1 MPPKVDA
8 KTLASKM
15 ENSGE
20 IFYELIEEFE
30 IIFSVKPELKTLET
44 AFYQVETRYRLI
56 KKQQETILDRLVDD
70 STDTD
75 EQLLLTTKKLG
86 DKFKADFLQIA
97 LKFAAY
103 QKEQN
108 SSETSK
114 SSVTLEALTS
124 SMSSMSTAVA
134 KMADTLG
141 SKPNS
146 SGLQRLPVPTWDGSR
161 RSYATWKK
169 EFNHWMTKYG
179 QDKDEQ
185 LQRFRNAMPQGSWWT
200 EQVKTSKT
208 IDSAWKIL
216 DTEFAD
222 RRKLMDELLSE
233 INNLRPVRRDSKSF
247 THFATTIACYVNDM
261 EDNGCPVLES
271 SEAPFL
277 MSQLLSKLDPKDN
290 SDFGREMKRE
300 GIEETVSNLIAWLH
314 QEASIRSRG
323 KTSPVS
329 EGRIEGRRDKGPKKT
344 ENNATSSEE
353 TDDETCPLNCKTKH
367 HLAAC
372 PKFQNLTV
380 NQKWEIVKQH
390 WRCRKCLRAHHT
402 NDCKKPDGSTCD
414 KCRKNHHRSL
424 HNEKSGETNT
434 SLNPKAA
441 PFQSQFQGPSASWNG
456 NIQGNAVYQK
466 SKLKPV
472 TGPVCPVQ
480 KVKVMTRNGNFV
492 EVLAM
497 LDSGSNTSLLSKNAA
512 RRLGL
517 SGSATHLTMN
527 LAGGKK
533 KSEPSQIIDIT
544 VASLTDEDI
553 LKTLQ
558 VYTVTR
564 PCSSAKTISKEQVGH
579 YAHLKNVS
587 NKLHLSGGA
596 IDLLIGTDL
605 VEAFVDIHTVSGEPG
620 EPIAKGNCFG
630 WYVLGQFES
639 NRSATSE
646 IQSIEVG
653 TVSAV
658 EDIKKLLHQD
668 LLGVK
673 PTKLCTCSENVLRE
687 SKFMKSLAASTTL
700 VDGRIQV
707 KMPWKEGGPPKR
719 SNYDIAQK
727 RMFSAE
733 KSFQKKGCFKVVDQ
747 EVQKLLEQNFV
758 TKVPLD
764 QIDHG
769 KPEWYLP
776 LQAVFTP
783 ERTTKVRLVF
793 DSSSKGHDGLSL
805 NDHLEKGPNFIN
817 SLLDVLAAWRWNE
830 VAYTGDVKK
839 MFNQVLVHPDDQVYH
854 RFLWRNKTTESPTVY
869 QWLRLNFGDKPAP
882 DIATNAIN
890 TLAKLSHAEFPEAAK
905 EVQDHV
911 YVDDV
916 GGSRETT
923 EKVKQIT
930 NDIDAILKKG
940 HFQIKAWHSNEA
952 EIDQSNGERY
962 TDLLGLRWDKQADK
976 FTLKKNELGHSDIL
990 TKRHCLSLV
999 GQLWDPIGLVL
1010 PVAIKFRI
1018 DLQELWSSGYD
1029 WDEILPTSVQSK
1041 WKEHVQTMNHLLAFE
1056 FDRKLK
1062 PSHAVGLPQVHGFC
1076 DGGEKAYGAVIFL
1089 RWELLNGSYKCV
1101 PVLIKSFVAPL
1112 KKKTI
1117 PRLELMGCLT
1127 LTRMYDTC
1135 RTSLQFAN
1143 IQDCRRIFWV
1153 DSSTVLSWIKTPSLK
1168 FKPFVSARVAEIQ
1181 ETVGVDD
1188 FRYIRSKSNPADTLT
1203 RGTELSRLTD
1213 WLEGPTFLQL
1223 PEANWPSFQVEDQ
1236 SIHVEEAEVF
1246 KEMKNSGK
1254 ADTSSKHGVA
1264 ISGVNAV
1271 KHEAT
1276 TVEANVKLEE
1286 DNTILHQLLK
1296 TCSTFSKIR
1305 RTLAYVRRFA
1315 QNARKK
1321 NANTGPITVQE
1332 LKESENQLFKWSQLH
1347 LDPSVI
1353 DKKLIPSLDEDG
1365 LIRAHGRLEDARS
1378 LPQEMRNPIILPRDH
1393 LLVKLLLRHLHTK
1406 RAHCGY
1412 KSLIHEARRKYWII
1426 GVRSMSKALTS
1437 KCITC
1442 KKLRKKPLD
1451 QLMGQIPSL
1460 RVAAGFPP
1468 FSNTAID
1475 MFGPLHI
1482 KLNRKTLKEAQV
1494 IIFTCMTTR
1503 AVHLELVNDKTS
1515 DAFLMAFRRFA
1526 SLRGHPSV
1534 CWSDCG
1540 TNFVGAQAYLQ
1551 EIMRNWNIPK
1561 IESVLSEDFCC
1572 DFKWLW
1578 NIPHASHQNGVV
1590 ETLIKSVRQSLD
1602 ATCKSRAFT
1611 EEQWRTFLSETTYII
1626 NGRPLY
1632 PSSNDIW
1639 EGPPITP
1646 NDILMG
1652 HHLPPPQP
1660 EPEERINPRHLL
1672 RSTQDRVNE
1681 FWKCWM
1687 RYFAP
1692 NLLPRNKWFRTRE
1705 NVEVD
1710 DLVLELDPNQKRSRW
1725 NLARVVATY
1734 PGNDGLVRKA
1744 RIKTQCGEYDRP
1756 IHKLCLIATKEELN
1770 A

>member
-1 MPPKVDA
+1 MPPKVDV
-8 KTLASKM
+8 KTLVGKM
-15 ENSGE
+15 ENAGR
-20 IFYELIEEFE
+20 ILYELIEEFE
-30 IIFSVKPELKTLET
+30 IIFSVKPELKTLEA
-44 AFYQVETRYRLI
+44 AFHQVDTRYRLI

-70 STDTD
+70 GTET
-75 EQLLLTTKKLG
+75 EEELLLTTKKLG
-86 DKFKADFLQIA
+86 DKVKADFLQIA

-108 SSETSK
+108 SSEASK

-124 SMSSMSTAVA
+124 SMSTMSTAVT
-134 KMADTLG
+134 KMADTMV
-141 SKPNS
+141 SKPKL
-146 SGLQRLPVPTWDGSR
+146 SGLQRLPVPKWDGCR

-169 EFNHWMTKYG
+169 EFNLWMVKYD

-200 EQVKTSKT
+200 DQVKTCKT

-233 INNLRPVRRDSKSF
+233 INNLRPVKGDSKSF

-300 GIEETVSNLIAWLH
+300 GNEETVSNLIAWLH

-323 KTSPVS
+323 KTSTAS
-329 EGRIEGRRDKGPKKT
+329 EGRNESRREKGPKKS
-344 ENNATSSEE
+344 ENNATNSEE
-353 TDDETCPLNCKTKH
+353 TDDETCPLGCKTKH

-380 NQKWEIVKQH
+380 NKRWEIVKQH
-390 WRCRKCLRAHHT
+390 WRCRKCLRTHHT

-414 KCRKNHHRSL
+414 RCQKKHHRSL
-424 HNEKSGETNT
+424 HNEKAGETNT
-434 SLNPKAA
+434 SLNPKVA
-441 PFQSQFQGPSASWNG
+441 PFQSQYQGPSATWNG

-466 SKLKPV
+466 SKFKPV
-472 TGPVCPVQ
+472 TGLCPVQ
-480 KVKVMTRNGNFV
+480 KVKVLTRNGNFV

-497 LDSGSNTSLLSKNAA
+497 LDTGSNTSLLSKNAA

-517 SGSATHLTMN
+517 SGSATHITMN

-553 LKTLQ
+553 SKTLQ

-579 YAHLKNVS
+579 YTHLKNVS
-587 NKLHLSGGA
+587 DKLHLSGGA
-596 IDLLIGTDL
+596 IDLLIGTDF
-605 VEAFVDIHTVSGEPG
+605 VDAFVDIHTVSGGPG
-620 EPIAKGNCFG
+620 EPIAKRNCFG

-639 NRSATSE
+639 NGSVTSE

-673 PTKLCTCSENVLRE
+673 PTKLCSCSENVLRE

-707 KMPWKEGGPPKR
+707 KMPWKEQGPPKR
-719 SNYDIAQK
+719 SNYDIALK
-727 RMFSAE
+727 RMLSAE
-733 KSFQKKGCFKVVDQ
+733 KSLQKKGCFRVVDE
-747 EVQKLLEQNFV
+747 EVRKLLEQNFV
-758 TKVPLD
+758 TKVPPE

-830 VAYTGDVKK
+830 VAFTGDVRK
-839 MFNQVLVHPDDQVYH
+839 MFNQVLVHPEDQVYH
-854 RFLWRNKTTESPTVY
+854 RFLWRNKTTDSPTVY

-890 TLAKLSHAEFPEAAK
+890 TLAKLSQAEFPEAAK

-911 YVDDV
+911 YVDDI

-923 EKVKQIT
+923 AKAKQIT
-930 NDIDAILKKG
+930 NDIDTILKKG
-940 HFQIKAWHSNEA
+940 HFQIKAWHSNQT
-952 EIDQSNGERY
+952 EIDQSNGERH
-962 TDLLGLRWDKQADK
+962 TDLLGLRWDKQTDK
-976 FTLKKNELGHSDIL
+976 FTLKKNELGHLDVL
-990 TKRHCLSLV
+990 TKRRCLGLV
-999 GQLWDPIGLVL
+999 SQLWDPIGLVL

-1029 WDEILPTSVQSK
+1029 WDEILLASIQCK
-1041 WKEHVQTMNHLLAFE
+1041 WKENVQTMNHLLAFE

-1062 PSHAVGLPQVHGFC
+1062 PSHAVGVPQVHGFC

-1089 RWELLNGSYKCV
+1089 RWELMNGSYKCV

-1112 KKKTI
+1112 KKKSV

-1143 IQDCRRIFWV
+1143 IQDCKRIFWV
-1153 DSSTVLSWIKTPSLK
+1153 DSSTVLSWIKTPSQK

-1181 ETVGVDD
+1181 ESVGVDD

-1203 RGTELSRLTD
+1203 RGTEPSRLTD
-1213 WLEGPTFLQL
+1213 WLEGPSFLQL
-1223 PEANWPSFQVEDQ
+1223 PEAKWPSFRAEDQ
-1236 SIHVEEAEVF
+1236 SILAEEAEVL
-1246 KEMKNSGK
+1246 KEMKTSEK
-1254 ADTSSKHGVA
+1254 ADPSPKQKTA
-1264 ISGVNAV
+1264 IADVNAV
-1271 KHEAT
+1271 KHEPVTAQDN
-1276 TVEANVKLEE
+1276 AKLEE
-1286 DNTILHQLLK
+1286 DNPIFQQLLK
-1296 TCSTFSKIR
+1296 SCSTFPKIR

-1321 NANTGPITVQE
+1321 NAKTGPITVQE

-1347 LDPSVI
+1347 LDPCVI
-1353 DKKLIPSLDEDG
+1353 DKKLIPSLAEDG

-1378 LPQEMRNPIILPRDH
+1378 LPQEMRNPVILPRDH
-1393 LLVKLLLRHLHTK
+1393 LLVKLLLRHLHNK

-1412 KSLIHEARRKYWII
+1412 KSLMHEARRKYWII
-1426 GVRSMSKALTS
+1426 GLSSMSKALTA

-1442 KKLRKKPLD
+1442 RKLRKKPLD

-1475 MFGPLHI
+1475 MFGPVHI

-1494 IIFTCMTTR
+1494 VIFACMTTR
-1503 AVHLELVNDKTS
+1503 AIHLELVSDKTS

-1540 TNFVGAQAYLQ
+1540 TNFVGAQAYLK
-1551 EIMRNWNIPK
+1551 ELMRNWNIPK
-1561 IESVLSEDFCC
+1561 IQSVLSEDFCC

-1590 ETLIKSVRQSLD
+1590 ETLIKSVRKGLD
-1602 ATCKSRAFT
+1602 ATCKNRAFT
-1611 EEQWRTFLSETTYII
+1611 EQQWRTFLSETTYII

-1632 PSSNDIW
+1632 SSSNNIW
-1639 EGPPITP
+1639 ESPPITP

-1652 HHLPPPQP
+1652 HHLPLPQP
-1660 EPEERINPRHLL
+1660 ESEERVNPRHLL

-1681 FWKCWM
+1681 FWKSWM

-1725 NLARVVATY
+1725 KLARVVATY

-1744 RIKTQCGEYDRP
+1744 RIKTQGGEYDRP

-1770 A
+1770 T

>member
-1 MPPKVDA
+1 MPPKVDV
-8 KTLASKM
+8 KTLAGKM
-15 ENSGE
+15 ENAVN
-20 IFYELIEEFE
+20 ILYELMEEFE
-30 IIFSVKPELKTLET
+30 TIFSVKPELKTLEA
-44 AFYQVETRYRLI
+44 AFTQVETRYRQI
-56 KKQQETILDRLVDD
+56 KKQQETILDKLVDEGAA
-70 STDTD
+70 TD
-75 EQLLLTTKKLG
+75 EGPFLTTRKLG
-86 DKFKADFLQIA
+86 DKAKADFLQIA

-108 SSETSK
+108 SSEASRK
-114 SSVTLEALTS
+114 DSETLEALTS
-124 SMSSMSTAVA
+124 SMSSMTSAVA

-141 SKPNS
+141 SKPNL
-146 SGLQRLPVPTWDGSR
+146 SGLQRLPVPTWDGGR

-185 LQRFRNAMPQGSWWT
+185 LQRFRNALPKGSWWT
-200 EQVKTSKT
+200 DQVKTCKT
-208 IDSAWKIL
+208 IDSAWNIL

-233 INNLRPVRRDSKSF
+233 INNLKPVRRDSKSF
-247 THFATTIACYVNDM
+247 THFATTVSCYVNDM

-277 MSQLLSKLDPKDN
+277 MSQLLSKLDPNDN
-290 SDFGREMKRE
+290 SHFGREMKRE
-300 GIEETVSNLIAWLH
+300 GKQETVSNLIAWLH

-323 KTSPVS
+323 KRSFVS
-329 EGRIEGRRDKGPKKT
+329 EERNESRRDKGPKKT
-344 ENNATSSEE
+344 ENNAANGEE
-353 TDDETCPLNCKTKH
+353 TDDEACPLGCKTKH

-372 PKFQNLTV
+372 PTFQLLTV
-380 NQKWEIVKQH
+380 NQRWEIVKQH

-424 HNEKSGETNT
+424 HNDRTGETNT
-434 SLNPKAA
+434 NSNPRAA
-441 PFQSQFQGPSASWNG
+441 PFQSQFQGPSTTSNG

-466 SKLKPV
+466 AKLKPV
-472 TGPVCPVQ
+472 TGLCPVQ
-480 KVKVMTRNGNFV
+480 KVKLMNRNGNFV

-497 LDSGSNTSLLSKNAA
+497 LDSGSNTSLLSKNTA

-517 SGSATHLTMN
+517 NGSATHLTMN

-533 KSEPSQIIDIT
+533 KNEPSQVIDIT
-544 VASLTDEDI
+544 LASPTDEDI
-553 LKTLQ
+553 TKTLQ

-564 PCSSAKTISKEQVGH
+564 PCSNAKTISKELVGQ
-579 YAHLKNVS
+579 YTHLKNVS
-587 NKLHLSGGA
+587 DKLHLSGGA
-596 IDLLIGTDL
+596 IDILIGTDF

-620 EPIAKGNCFG
+620 EPIAKRNCFG

-639 NRSATSE
+639 NSSTTSQ

-653 TVSAV
+653 TVSIV

-687 SKFMKSLAASTTL
+687 SKFVKSLAASTTL

-707 KMPWKEGGPPKR
+707 RMPWKEAGPPKQ
-719 SNYDIAQK
+719 SNYDIALK

-733 KSFQKKGCFKVVDQ
+733 KSFQKKGCFKVVDE
-747 EVQKLLEQNFV
+747 EVQKLLDQDFV
-758 TKVPLD
+758 KKVPPE

-805 NDHLEKGPNFIN
+805 NDYLEKGPNFIN
-817 SLLDVLAAWRWNE
+817 SLFDVLAAWRWNE
-830 VAYTGDVKK
+830 VAFTGDVRK

-854 RFLWRNKTTESPTVY
+854 RFLWRSKTNDSPTVY

-890 TLAKLSHAEFPEAAK
+890 TLAKLSQAEFPEAAK
-905 EVQDHV
+905 ELQDHA
-911 YVDDV
+911 YVDDI
-916 GGSRETT
+916 GGSRATT
-923 EKVKQIT
+923 AKAEQII
-930 NDIDAILKKG
+930 NDIDAILEKG
-940 HFQIKAWHSNEA
+940 HFQIKTWHSNQT
-952 EIDQSNGERY
+952 EIDQSNDERS
-962 TDLLGLRWDKQADK
+962 TDLLGLRWDKQTDK
-976 FTLKKNELGHSDIL
+976 FTLKKNDLGLTDVL
-990 TKRHCLSLV
+990 TKRRCLGLV
-999 GQLWDPIGLVL
+999 GKLWDPIGLVL

-1018 DLQELWSSGYD
+1018 DLQELWSSGYS
-1029 WDEILPTSVQSK
+1029 WDEILPASIQRK
-1041 WKEHVQTMNHLLAFE
+1041 WMENVQTMNHLLAFE

-1062 PSHAVGLPQVHGFC
+1062 PSHAVGVPQVQGFC

-1089 RWELLNGSYKCV
+1089 RWELKNGSYKCV

-1127 LTRMYDTC
+1127 LARMYDTC

-1143 IQDCRRIFWV
+1143 IQDCKRIFWV
-1153 DSSTVLSWIKTPSLK
+1153 DSSTVLSWIRTPPRQ

-1188 FRYIRSKSNPADTLT
+1188 FRYIRSKSNPADILT
-1203 RGTELSRLTD
+1203 RGTEPSRLTD
-1213 WLEGPTFLQL
+1213 WLEGPSFLHL
-1223 PEANWPSFQVEDQ
+1223 PETEWPKFQIEDQ
-1236 SIHVEEAEVF
+1236 SIRGEETEVVMET
-1246 KEMKNSGK
+1246 K
-1254 ADTSSKHGVA
+1254 TSEKT
-1264 ISGVNAV
+1264 NMPV
-1271 KHEAT
+1271 KHEAAT
-1276 TVEANVKLEE
+1276 AEINAKLERVKSE
-1286 DNTILHQLLK
+1286 DNPILHQLLN
-1296 TCSTFSKIR
+1296 TCSTFPKIR
-1305 RTLAYVRRFA
+1305 RTLAYVRRFV

-1321 NANTGPITVQE
+1321 NAKTGPITVQE

-1353 DKKLIPSLDEDG
+1353 DKKLIPNLDENG
-1365 LIRAHGRLEDARS
+1365 LLRAHGRLEDARS
-1378 LPQEMRNPIILPRDH
+1378 LPQEMRNPVILPRDH
-1393 LLVKLLLRHLHTK
+1393 LLVKLLLRHLHDK
-1406 RAHCGY
+1406 RGHCGY

-1442 KKLRKKPLD
+1442 RKLRKKPLD

-1494 IIFTCMTTR
+1494 VIFTCMTTR

-1534 CWSDCG
+1534 CWSDRG
-1540 TNFVGAQAYLQ
+1540 TNFVGAQGYLK
-1551 EIMRNWNIPK
+1551 EIMQSWNIPK
-1561 IESVLSEDFCC
+1561 IQSVLSEDFCC
-1572 DFKWLW
+1572 DFKWQW

-1590 ETLIKSVRQSLD
+1590 ETLIKSVRQSLN
-1602 ATCKSRAFT
+1602 ATCKNQAFT
-1611 EEQWRTFLSETTYII
+1611 EEQWRTFLSETNYII

-1639 EGPPITP
+1639 ESPPITP
-1646 NDILMG
+1646 NDILIG
-1652 HHLPPPQP
+1652 HHLPLPQP

-1705 NVEVD
+1705 NVHVD
-1710 DLVLELDPNQKRSRW
+1710 DLVLELDQNHKRSQW
-1725 NLARVVATY
+1725 KLARIIVTY
-1734 PGNDGLVRKA
+1734 PGKDGLVRKA
-1744 RIKTQCGEYDRP
+1744 RIKTQDGEYDRP
-1756 IHKLCLIATKEELN
+1756 IHKLCLLATKEELN
-1770 A
+1770 AEFS

>member
-1 MPPKVDA
+1 MPPKADV

-20 IFYELIEEFE
+20 ILYELIEEFE

-44 AFYQVETRYRLI
+44 AFHQVETRYRLI

-75 EQLLLTTKKLG
+75 EQFLLTTKKLG
-86 DKFKADFLQIA
+86 DKVKADFLQIA

-103 QKEQN
+103 QKNQN

-208 IDSAWKIL
+208 IDKAWKIL

-300 GIEETVSNLIAWLH
+300 GNEETVSNLISWLH

-353 TDDETCPLNCKTKH
+353 TDEENCPLNCKTKH

-380 NQKWEIVKQH
+380 SQKWETVKQH

-424 HNEKSGETNT
+424 HNEKAGETNT

-587 NKLHLSGGA
+587 DKLHLSGGA

-620 EPIAKGNCFG
+620 EPIAKRNCFG

-639 NRSATSE
+639 NSSATSE

-668 LLGVK
+668 LLGVR
-673 PTKLCTCSENVLRE
+673 PTKLCTCSENELRE
-687 SKFMKSLAASTTL
+687 SNFMKSLAASTTL
-700 VDGRIQV
+700 VNGRIQV

-719 SNYDIAQK
+719 SNYDIALR

-758 TKVPLD
+758 TKVPPE

-830 VAYTGDVKK
+830 VAFTGDVKK

-854 RFLWRNKTTESPTVY
+854 RFLWRNKTTETPTVY

-890 TLAKLSHAEFPEAAK
+890 TLAKISQAEFPEAAK

-940 HFQIKAWHSNEA
+940 HFQIKVWHSNEA
-952 EIDQSNGERY
+952 EIDQSNGKRY

-976 FTLKKNELGHSDIL
+976 FTLKKNELGHSDVL
-990 TKRHCLSLV
+990 TKRLCLGLV

-1029 WDEILPTSVQSK
+1029 WDENLPTSVQSK

-1153 DSSTVLSWIKTPSLK
+1153 DSSTVLSWIKTPSQK

-1246 KEMKNSGK
+1246 KEMKTSEK
-1254 ADTSSKHGVA
+1254 ADTSSKHGAA
-1264 ISGVNAV
+1264 ISDVNAV

-1276 TVEANVKLEE
+1276 TVEANAELEE

-1321 NANTGPITVQE
+1321 NAKTGPITVQE

-1551 EIMRNWNIPK
+1551 EIMRSWNIPK
-1561 IESVLSEDFCC
+1561 IQSVLSEDFCC

-1602 ATCKSRAFT
+1602 ATCKSQAFT

-1652 HHLPPPQP
+1652 HHLPLPQP
-1660 EPEERINPRHLL
+1660 EPEDRINPRHLL

-1705 NVEVD
+1705 NVEAD

>member
-44 AFYQVETRYRLI
+44 AFHQVETRYRLI

-86 DKFKADFLQIA
+86 DKVKADFLQIA

-124 SMSSMSTAVA
+124 SMSAMSTAVA

-141 SKPNS
+141 SKPNA

-208 IDSAWKIL
+208 IDSVWKIL

-300 GIEETVSNLIAWLH
+300 GNEETVSNLIAWLH

-480 KVKVMTRNGNFV
+480 KVKVMIRNGNFV

-533 KSEPSQIIDIT
+533 KSEPSQIINIT

-587 NKLHLSGGA
+587 DKLHLSGGA

-620 EPIAKGNCFG
+620 EPIAKRNCFG

-639 NRSATSE
+639 NCSATSE

-1153 DSSTVLSWIKTPSLK
+1153 DSSTVLSWIKTPSQK

-1246 KEMKNSGK
+1246 KEMKTSEK

-1264 ISGVNAV
+1264 ISDVNAV

-1365 LIRAHGRLEDARS
+1365 LIRAHGHLEDARS

-1540 TNFVGAQAYLQ
+1540 TNFVGAQAYRKLCGTGTFP
-1551 EIMRNWNIPK
+1551 RLKVFYPK
-1561 IESVLSEDFCC
+1561 ISAVISNGSGIYLMQAIKMVLWKLSSSPSDKVSMLPARVEPLPKSNGEHFYRRQPTSLTDVLCIQVPTTSG
-1572 DFKWLW
+1572 KVHL
-1578 NIPHASHQNGVV
+1578 SHQ
-1590 ETLIKSVRQSLD
+1590 TI
-1602 ATCKSRAFT
+1602 
-1611 EEQWRTFLSETTYII
+1611 FLWVII
-1626 NGRPLY
+1626 F
-1632 PSSNDIW
+1632 
-1639 EGPPITP
+1639 
-1646 NDILMG
+1646 
-1652 HHLPPPQP
+1652 HHLNQ
-1660 EPEERINPRHLL
+1660 NLKKG
-1672 RSTQDRVNE
+1672 STPDI
-1681 FWKCWM
+1681 F
-1687 RYFAP
+1687 
-1692 NLLPRNKWFRTRE
+1692 
-1705 NVEVD
+1705 
-1710 DLVLELDPNQKRSRW
+1710 
-1725 NLARVVATY
+1725 
-1734 PGNDGLVRKA
+1734 
-1744 RIKTQCGEYDRP
+1744 
-1756 IHKLCLIATKEELN
+1756 
-1770 A
+1770 

>member
-1 MPPKVDA
+1 MPPKVDV

-30 IIFSVKPELKTLET
+30 IIFLVKPELKTLET
-44 AFYQVETRYRLI
+44 AFHQVETRYRLI

-86 DKFKADFLQIA
+86 DKVKADFLQIA

-114 SSVTLEALTS
+114 SSVTLEALPS

-146 SGLQRLPVPTWDGSR
+146 SGLQRLPVPTWYGSR

-261 EDNGCPVLES
+261 EDNGFPVLES

-300 GIEETVSNLIAWLH
+300 GNEETVSNLIAWLH
-314 QEASIRSRG
+314 QEASIRSRD

-329 EGRIEGRRDKGPKKT
+329 KGRIEGRRDKGPEKT

-402 NDCKKPDGSTCD
+402 NDCKKPDGSICD
-414 KCRKNHHRSL
+414 KRRKNHHRSL

-497 LDSGSNTSLLSKNAA
+497 LDSESNTSLLSKNAA

-517 SGSATHLTMN
+517 SGSATHFTIN

-587 NKLHLSGGA
+587 DKLHLSGGA

-620 EPIAKGNCFG
+620 EPIAKRNCFG

-639 NRSATSE
+639 NSSATSE

-890 TLAKLSHAEFPEAAK
+890 TLAKSSHAEFPEAAK

-952 EIDQSNGERY
+952 DIDQSNGERY

-990 TKRHCLSLV
+990 TKRHCSSLV

-1010 PVAIKFRI
+1010 PVTIKFRI

-1153 DSSTVLSWIKTPSLK
+1153 DSSTVLSWIKTPSQK

-1246 KEMKNSGK
+1246 KEMKTSEK
-1254 ADTSSKHGVA
+1254 ADTSSKHGGA
-1264 ISGVNAV
+1264 ISDVNAV

-1321 NANTGPITVQE
+1321 NTNTGPITVQE
-1332 LKESENQLFKWSQLH
+1332 L
-1347 LDPSVI
+1347 
-1353 DKKLIPSLDEDG
+1353 
-1365 LIRAHGRLEDARS
+1365 
-1378 LPQEMRNPIILPRDH
+1378 
-1393 LLVKLLLRHLHTK
+1393 
-1406 RAHCGY
+1406 
-1412 KSLIHEARRKYWII
+1412 
-1426 GVRSMSKALTS
+1426 
-1437 KCITC
+1437 
-1442 KKLRKKPLD
+1442 
-1451 QLMGQIPSL
+1451 
-1460 RVAAGFPP
+1460 RV
-1468 FSNTAID
+1468 
-1475 MFGPLHI
+1475 
-1482 KLNRKTLKEAQV
+1482 
-1494 IIFTCMTTR
+1494 
-1503 AVHLELVNDKTS
+1503 
-1515 DAFLMAFRRFA
+1515 
-1526 SLRGHPSV
+1526 
-1534 CWSDCG
+1534 
-1540 TNFVGAQAYLQ
+1540 
-1551 EIMRNWNIPK
+1551 
-1561 IESVLSEDFCC
+1561 
-1572 DFKWLW
+1572 
-1578 NIPHASHQNGVV
+1578 
-1590 ETLIKSVRQSLD
+1590 
-1602 ATCKSRAFT
+1602 
-1611 EEQWRTFLSETTYII
+1611 
-1626 NGRPLY
+1626 
-1632 PSSNDIW
+1632 
-1639 EGPPITP
+1639 
-1646 NDILMG
+1646 
-1652 HHLPPPQP
+1652 
-1660 EPEERINPRHLL
+1660 
-1672 RSTQDRVNE
+1672 
-1681 FWKCWM
+1681 
-1687 RYFAP
+1687 
-1692 NLLPRNKWFRTRE
+1692 
-1705 NVEVD
+1705 
-1710 DLVLELDPNQKRSRW
+1710 
-1725 NLARVVATY
+1725 
-1734 PGNDGLVRKA
+1734 
-1744 RIKTQCGEYDRP
+1744 
-1756 IHKLCLIATKEELN
+1756 
-1770 A
+1770 

>member
-1 MPPKVDA
+1 M
-8 KTLASKM
+8 
-15 ENSGE
+15 
-20 IFYELIEEFE
+20 
-30 IIFSVKPELKTLET
+30 
-44 AFYQVETRYRLI
+44 
-56 KKQQETILDRLVDD
+56 
-70 STDTD
+70 
-75 EQLLLTTKKLG
+75 
-86 DKFKADFLQIA
+86 
-97 LKFAAY
+97 
-103 QKEQN
+103 
-108 SSETSK
+108 
-114 SSVTLEALTS
+114 
-124 SMSSMSTAVA
+124 
-134 KMADTLG
+134 
-141 SKPNS
+141 
-146 SGLQRLPVPTWDGSR
+146 
-161 RSYATWKK
+161 
-169 EFNHWMTKYG
+169 
-179 QDKDEQ
+179 
-185 LQRFRNAMPQGSWWT
+185 
-200 EQVKTSKT
+200 
-208 IDSAWKIL
+208 
-216 DTEFAD
+216 
-222 RRKLMDELLSE
+222 
-233 INNLRPVRRDSKSF
+233 
-247 THFATTIACYVNDM
+247 
-261 EDNGCPVLES
+261 
-271 SEAPFL
+271 
-277 MSQLLSKLDPKDN
+277 
-290 SDFGREMKRE
+290 
-300 GIEETVSNLIAWLH
+300 
-314 QEASIRSRG
+314 
-323 KTSPVS
+323 
-329 EGRIEGRRDKGPKKT
+329 
-344 ENNATSSEE
+344 
-353 TDDETCPLNCKTKH
+353 
-367 HLAAC
+367 
-372 PKFQNLTV
+372 
-380 NQKWEIVKQH
+380 
-390 WRCRKCLRAHHT
+390 
-402 NDCKKPDGSTCD
+402 
-414 KCRKNHHRSL
+414 
-424 HNEKSGETNT
+424 
-434 SLNPKAA
+434 
-441 PFQSQFQGPSASWNG
+441 
-456 NIQGNAVYQK
+456 
-466 SKLKPV
+466 
-472 TGPVCPVQ
+472 
-480 KVKVMTRNGNFV
+480 
-492 EVLAM
+492 
-497 LDSGSNTSLLSKNAA
+497 
-512 RRLGL
+512 
-517 SGSATHLTMN
+517 
-527 LAGGKK
+527 
-533 KSEPSQIIDIT
+533 
-544 VASLTDEDI
+544 
-553 LKTLQ
+553 
-558 VYTVTR
+558 
-564 PCSSAKTISKEQVGH
+564 
-579 YAHLKNVS
+579 
-587 NKLHLSGGA
+587 
-596 IDLLIGTDL
+596 
-605 VEAFVDIHTVSGEPG
+605 
-620 EPIAKGNCFG
+620 
-630 WYVLGQFES
+630 
-639 NRSATSE
+639 
-646 IQSIEVG
+646 
-653 TVSAV
+653 
-658 EDIKKLLHQD
+658 
-668 LLGVK
+668 
-673 PTKLCTCSENVLRE
+673 
-687 SKFMKSLAASTTL
+687 
-700 VDGRIQV
+700 
-707 KMPWKEGGPPKR
+707 
-719 SNYDIAQK
+719 
-727 RMFSAE
+727 
-733 KSFQKKGCFKVVDQ
+733 
-747 EVQKLLEQNFV
+747 
-758 TKVPLD
+758 
-764 QIDHG
+764 
-769 KPEWYLP
+769 
-776 LQAVFTP
+776 
-783 ERTTKVRLVF
+783 
-793 DSSSKGHDGLSL
+793 
-805 NDHLEKGPNFIN
+805 
-817 SLLDVLAAWRWNE
+817 
-830 VAYTGDVKK
+830 
-839 MFNQVLVHPDDQVYH
+839 
-854 RFLWRNKTTESPTVY
+854 
-869 QWLRLNFGDKPAP
+869 
-882 DIATNAIN
+882 
-890 TLAKLSHAEFPEAAK
+890 
-905 EVQDHV
+905 
-911 YVDDV
+911 
-916 GGSRETT
+916 
-923 EKVKQIT
+923 
-930 NDIDAILKKG
+930 
-940 HFQIKAWHSNEA
+940 
-952 EIDQSNGERY
+952 
-962 TDLLGLRWDKQADK
+962 
-976 FTLKKNELGHSDIL
+976 
-990 TKRHCLSLV
+990 
-999 GQLWDPIGLVL
+999 
-1010 PVAIKFRI
+1010 
-1018 DLQELWSSGYD
+1018 
-1029 WDEILPTSVQSK
+1029 
-1041 WKEHVQTMNHLLAFE
+1041 
-1056 FDRKLK
+1056 
-1062 PSHAVGLPQVHGFC
+1062 
-1076 DGGEKAYGAVIFL
+1076 IFL

-1127 LTRMYDTC
+1127 LTRKNDTC

-1153 DSSTVLSWIKTPSLK
+1153 DSSTVLSWIKTPSQK

-1246 KEMKNSGK
+1246 KEMKTSEK

-1264 ISGVNAV
+1264 ISDVNAV

>member
-1 MPPKVDA
+1 M
-8 KTLASKM
+8 
-15 ENSGE
+15 
-20 IFYELIEEFE
+20 
-30 IIFSVKPELKTLET
+30 
-44 AFYQVETRYRLI
+44 
-56 KKQQETILDRLVDD
+56 
-70 STDTD
+70 
-75 EQLLLTTKKLG
+75 
-86 DKFKADFLQIA
+86 
-97 LKFAAY
+97 
-103 QKEQN
+103 
-108 SSETSK
+108 
-114 SSVTLEALTS
+114 
-124 SMSSMSTAVA
+124 
-134 KMADTLG
+134 
-141 SKPNS
+141 
-146 SGLQRLPVPTWDGSR
+146 
-161 RSYATWKK
+161 
-169 EFNHWMTKYG
+169 
-179 QDKDEQ
+179 
-185 LQRFRNAMPQGSWWT
+185 
-200 EQVKTSKT
+200 
-208 IDSAWKIL
+208 
-216 DTEFAD
+216 
-222 RRKLMDELLSE
+222 
-233 INNLRPVRRDSKSF
+233 
-247 THFATTIACYVNDM
+247 
-261 EDNGCPVLES
+261 
-271 SEAPFL
+271 
-277 MSQLLSKLDPKDN
+277 
-290 SDFGREMKRE
+290 
-300 GIEETVSNLIAWLH
+300 
-314 QEASIRSRG
+314 
-323 KTSPVS
+323 
-329 EGRIEGRRDKGPKKT
+329 
-344 ENNATSSEE
+344 
-353 TDDETCPLNCKTKH
+353 
-367 HLAAC
+367 
-372 PKFQNLTV
+372 
-380 NQKWEIVKQH
+380 
-390 WRCRKCLRAHHT
+390 
-402 NDCKKPDGSTCD
+402 
-414 KCRKNHHRSL
+414 
-424 HNEKSGETNT
+424 
-434 SLNPKAA
+434 NPKAA

-497 LDSGSNTSLLSKNAA
+497 LDSGSNTSLLSKIAA

-587 NKLHLSGGA
+587 DKLHLSGGA

-620 EPIAKGNCFG
+620 EPIAKRNCFG

-639 NRSATSE
+639 NSSATSE

-687 SKFMKSLAASTTL
+687 SKFTKSLAASTTL

-727 RMFSAE
+727 RMLSAE

-854 RFLWRNKTTESPTVY
+854 RFLWRNKTTESPTY

-1153 DSSTVLSWIKTPSLK
+1153 DSSTVLSWIKTPSQK

-1246 KEMKNSGK
+1246 KEMKTSEK

-1264 ISGVNAV
+1264 ISDVNAV

-1515 DAFLMAFRRFA
+1515 DAFLMTFRRFA

>member
-1 MPPKVDA
+1 M
-8 KTLASKM
+8 
-15 ENSGE
+15 
-20 IFYELIEEFE
+20 
-30 IIFSVKPELKTLET
+30 
-44 AFYQVETRYRLI
+44 
-56 KKQQETILDRLVDD
+56 
-70 STDTD
+70 
-75 EQLLLTTKKLG
+75 
-86 DKFKADFLQIA
+86 
-97 LKFAAY
+97 
-103 QKEQN
+103 
-108 SSETSK
+108 
-114 SSVTLEALTS
+114 
-124 SMSSMSTAVA
+124 
-134 KMADTLG
+134 
-141 SKPNS
+141 
-146 SGLQRLPVPTWDGSR
+146 
-161 RSYATWKK
+161 
-169 EFNHWMTKYG
+169 
-179 QDKDEQ
+179 
-185 LQRFRNAMPQGSWWT
+185 
-200 EQVKTSKT
+200 
-208 IDSAWKIL
+208 
-216 DTEFAD
+216 
-222 RRKLMDELLSE
+222 
-233 INNLRPVRRDSKSF
+233 
-247 THFATTIACYVNDM
+247 
-261 EDNGCPVLES
+261 
-271 SEAPFL
+271 
-277 MSQLLSKLDPKDN
+277 
-290 SDFGREMKRE
+290 
-300 GIEETVSNLIAWLH
+300 
-314 QEASIRSRG
+314 
-323 KTSPVS
+323 
-329 EGRIEGRRDKGPKKT
+329 
-344 ENNATSSEE
+344 
-353 TDDETCPLNCKTKH
+353 
-367 HLAAC
+367 
-372 PKFQNLTV
+372 
-380 NQKWEIVKQH
+380 
-390 WRCRKCLRAHHT
+390 
-402 NDCKKPDGSTCD
+402 
-414 KCRKNHHRSL
+414 
-424 HNEKSGETNT
+424 
-434 SLNPKAA
+434 
-441 PFQSQFQGPSASWNG
+441 
-456 NIQGNAVYQK
+456 
-466 SKLKPV
+466 
-472 TGPVCPVQ
+472 
-480 KVKVMTRNGNFV
+480 
-492 EVLAM
+492 
-497 LDSGSNTSLLSKNAA
+497 
-512 RRLGL
+512 
-517 SGSATHLTMN
+517 
-527 LAGGKK
+527 
-533 KSEPSQIIDIT
+533 
-544 VASLTDEDI
+544 
-553 LKTLQ
+553 
-558 VYTVTR
+558 
-564 PCSSAKTISKEQVGH
+564 
-579 YAHLKNVS
+579 
-587 NKLHLSGGA
+587 
-596 IDLLIGTDL
+596 
-605 VEAFVDIHTVSGEPG
+605 
-620 EPIAKGNCFG
+620 
-630 WYVLGQFES
+630 
-639 NRSATSE
+639 
-646 IQSIEVG
+646 
-653 TVSAV
+653 
-658 EDIKKLLHQD
+658 
-668 LLGVK
+668 
-673 PTKLCTCSENVLRE
+673 
-687 SKFMKSLAASTTL
+687 
-700 VDGRIQV
+700 
-707 KMPWKEGGPPKR
+707 
-719 SNYDIAQK
+719 
-727 RMFSAE
+727 
-733 KSFQKKGCFKVVDQ
+733 
-747 EVQKLLEQNFV
+747 
-758 TKVPLD
+758 
-764 QIDHG
+764 
-769 KPEWYLP
+769 
-776 LQAVFTP
+776 
-783 ERTTKVRLVF
+783 
-793 DSSSKGHDGLSL
+793 
-805 NDHLEKGPNFIN
+805 
-817 SLLDVLAAWRWNE
+817 
-830 VAYTGDVKK
+830 
-839 MFNQVLVHPDDQVYH
+839 
-854 RFLWRNKTTESPTVY
+854 
-869 QWLRLNFGDKPAP
+869 
-882 DIATNAIN
+882 
-890 TLAKLSHAEFPEAAK
+890 
-905 EVQDHV
+905 
-911 YVDDV
+911 
-916 GGSRETT
+916 
-923 EKVKQIT
+923 
-930 NDIDAILKKG
+930 
-940 HFQIKAWHSNEA
+940 
-952 EIDQSNGERY
+952 
-962 TDLLGLRWDKQADK
+962 
-976 FTLKKNELGHSDIL
+976 
-990 TKRHCLSLV
+990 
-999 GQLWDPIGLVL
+999 L

-1018 DLQELWSSGYD
+1018 NLQELWSSGYD
-1029 WDEILPTSVQSK
+1029 WDENLPTSVQSK

-1153 DSSTVLSWIKTPSLK
+1153 DSSTVLSWIKTPSQK

-1188 FRYIRSKSNPADTLT
+1188 FCYIRSKSNPADTLT
-1203 RGTELSRLTD
+1203 RGTELSRFTD
-1213 WLEGPTFLQL
+1213 WLEGPTFLHL

-1246 KEMKNSGK
+1246 KEMKTSEK
-1254 ADTSSKHGVA
+1254 ADTSSKHGAA
-1264 ISGVNAV
+1264 ISDVNAV

-1276 TVEANVKLEE
+1276 TVEANAELEE

-1321 NANTGPITVQE
+1321 NAKTGPITVQE

-1347 LDPSVI
+1347 LDQSVI

-1551 EIMRNWNIPK
+1551 EIMRSWNIPK
-1561 IESVLSEDFCC
+1561 IQSVLSEDFC

-1602 ATCKSRAFT
+1602 ATCKSQAFT

-1652 HHLPPPQP
+1652 HHLPLPQP
-1660 EPEERINPRHLL
+1660 EPEDRINPRHLL

-1692 NLLPRNKWFRTRE
+1692 NLLPRNKWFHTRE
-1705 NVEVD
+1705 NVEAD

-1744 RIKTQCGEYDRP
+1744 RIKTQSGEYDRP